1 MTRCVHGE
9 RTPRRCCG
17 PPGSYSF
24 SWLRGCDLYHPRC
37 LLFARQ
43 ATVRGELIDQV
54 RQMLTKASEQII
66 HTHAGLFA
74 QRIERV
80 AAERVR
86 EIIWRDIV
94 VRTIAD
100 PRLRDVAMPALL

>member
-1 MTRCVHGE
+1 MIGWYLPTDLDH
-9 RTPRRCCG
+9 PRR
-17 PPGSYSF
+17 
-24 SWLRGCDLYHPRC
+24 
-37 LLFARQ
+37 LLLARQ

-66 HTHAGLFA
+66 HTDAGLFA
-74 QRIERV
+74 QCMERV

-86 EIIWRDIV
+86 EIIWRDLV